1 MPRKRFAGHES
12 LRRIAAEI
20 RADTERRMAAT
31 PRPGR
36 ATVPYTEPGP
46 TMHENFRVLQEEAEG
61 AYELLG
67 ELAPVLGNIAASAF
81 PEPGRALDALNRV
94 HAHLKTYEE
103 RHRKQGGGR

>member
-31 PRPGR
+31 PPRPGR

-61 AYELLG
+61 AAELLAEMADILG
-67 ELAPVLGNIAASAF
+67 HVRMSAIPDPSRSVGVLQ
-81 PEPGRALDALNRV
+81 RAID
-94 HAHLKTYEE
+94 HLKRYN
-103 RHRKQGGGR
+103 RKHIGEGR